1 MIRAVLR
8 QPSARVALVVVL
20 LVAAL
25 AVLGGV
31 VAPQDPLTQ
40 DYDDILASP
49 SLAHWLGTDELGRDT
64 LSRFLSG
71 SGLSILAALEAVG
84 VGLVLGTIPGILSV
98 MLGRVVEWI
107 LLRLVDSLLTLPFLV
122 FAIAIAA
129 LFGNGLVPAMFAVGI
144 LLAPTFFRV
153 SRAAALTVARAKYIE
168 AAELVGAS
176 LGWIVRRHV
185 LRTVVPAVAV
195 TTASAVG
202 SSLVIVSSLTFLGI
216 GVVPPTP
223 TWGGL
228 LADSLTFLY
237 QQPWGPVLPA
247 LAIVLTVWALNT
259 IADAIRDATGIEVG
273 PTMRSRVRGLFARRR
288 EVAASLDPASGAPV
302 PAPAARTAT
311 APGSLAREEA
321 LDVR

>member
-8 QPSARVALVVVL
+8 YPSARVALGVLVVVVL
-20 LVAAL
+20 L
-25 AVLGGV
+25 AVFGSV
-31 VAPQDPLTQ
+31 VAPQDPLGQ

-49 SLAHWLGTDELGRDT
+49 TWSHLLGTDDLGRDVF
-64 LSRFLSG
+64 SRFLAG
-71 SGLSILAALEAVG
+71 SGISILAALEAVG
-84 VGLVLGTIPGILSV
+84 VGLVLGAIPGILSV
-98 MLGRVVEWI
+98 YLGRTVEWI
-107 LLRLVDSLLTLPFLV
+107 LLRIVDSLLTLPFLV

-129 LFGNGLVPAMFAVGI
+129 LFGNGLVPAMFAVGV
-144 LLAPTFFRV
+144 LLMPTFFRV
-153 SRAAALTVARAKYIE
+153 SRAAALTVSRARYIE

-176 LGWIVRRHV
+176 LGWIVRKHV
-185 LRTVVPAVAV
+185 LRTVVPAIAV

-247 LAIVLTVWALNT
+247 VAIVATVWALNAL
-259 IADAIRDATGIEVG
+259 ADAVRDATGVDLG
-273 PTMRSRVRGLFARRR
+273 PTTRSRVRGLFARRR
-288 EVAASLDPASGAPV
+288 AVAGAEDLATGAPV
-302 PAPAARTAT
+302 PAPIATRAA
-311 APGSLAREEA
+311 LREETA
-321 LDVR
+321 DV